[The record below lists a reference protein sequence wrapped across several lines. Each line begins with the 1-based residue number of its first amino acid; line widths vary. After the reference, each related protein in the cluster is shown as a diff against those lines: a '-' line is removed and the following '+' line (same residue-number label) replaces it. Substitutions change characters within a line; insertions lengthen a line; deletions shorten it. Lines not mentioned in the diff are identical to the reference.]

1 MAHDC
6 YFYEQYEEN
15 ILLSN
20 IAILK
25 LGCLHTQKMNMP
37 YTVLRSI
44 P

>member
-6 YFYEQYEEN
+6 YFYEQYEEK

-20 IAILK
+20 IDILK

-37 YTVLRSI
+37 YTVL
-44 P
+44 